1 MKVAIRALLICLWIV
16 CQTSYAVE
24 VERLY
29 EVEVVAESELEN
41 DRVAAIKH
49 ALSVVLTRVLAGND
63 ILQDDTV
70 NAVLMNAIYY
80 VDEYQYSLVAADANV
95 GESARLM
102 RVLFDE
108 KLLIEVFRPSQLGF
122 WNEIRPATLVWLVV
136 EQDGKKL
143 LFDADLMPEVDA
155 AINKASAQKK
165 IPVLYPIQ
173 DLKETRSLSVNDVL
187 SAYSTHLLEVSQRY
201 DVVSTL
207 AGKMVKEEACWKVEW
222 TFYFDAKIEQ
232 WRSECGSIN
241 QVVLTGIQGVYDR
254 LSKYYAVKPDI
265 KKIASVILK
274 VANIN
279 GMKDLPKVIGYLE
292 SLSMIKTA
300 TWVSVEDGYNVYRV
314 FYQGRR
320 EDLNDALANGQLLR
334 REDFSRQK
342 VAEVKYK
349 LLIE

>member
-1 MKVAIRALLICLWIV
+1 MKVAIRALLISLLIV

-29 EVEVVAESELEN
+29 EAEVVAESELEH

-70 NAVLMNAIYY
+70 NAVLKNAIYY
-80 VDEYQYSLVAADANV
+80 VDEYQYSLVAKDAKV
-95 GESARLM
+95 KASARLM

-108 KLLIEVFRPSQLGF
+108 KLLIDVFRPSQLGF
-122 WNEIRPATLVWLVV
+122 WNEIRPRTLVWLVV
-136 EQDGKKL
+136 EQDGNQL
-143 LFDADLMPEVDA
+143 FFDADLMPGVDA

-173 DLKETRSLSVNDVL
+173 DLKEKRSLSVNDVL
-187 SAYSTHLLEVSQRY
+187 SAYSTHLLEVSRRY

-207 AGKMVKEEACWKVEW
+207 AGKMVKEGACWKVEW

-241 QVVLTGIQGVYDR
+241 QVALTGIQGVYDR
-254 LSKYYAVKPDI
+254 LSKYYAVKPHI

-279 GMKDLPKVIGYLE
+279 GMKDLTKVIGYLE

-300 TWVSVEDGYNVYRV
+300 TWVSVEDEYNVYRV

-320 EDLNDALANGQLLR
+320 EDLNDALAKGHLLR